1 METNKKRNNIIVHWN
16 WNFFLSNYYPDI
28 IILNET
34 KLNDFYANNLFK
46 QFVNY
51 NYIHKQRHDKNINT
65 FQVLT
70 NDDMT
75 SDHVPIFIEI
85 I

>member
-1 METNKKRNNIIVHWN
+1 MLIIY
-16 WNFFLSNYYPDI
+16 LSNLSI
-28 IILNET
+28 
-34 KLNDFYANNLFK
+34 
-46 QFVNY
+46 Y

>member
-46 QFVNY
+46 QFVN
-51 NYIHKQRHDKNINT
+51 
-65 FQVLT
+65 L
-70 NDDMT
+70 
-75 SDHVPIFIEI
+75 
-85 I
+85 